1 MKVVVLGGTKGIG
14 QLLSAYFK
22 LRNSDVKEF
31 GKSSSFDEVVS
42 VAKTCDVFICN
53 AYADGTQLNYIETL
67 KDYNIK
73 IIVSG
78 SIAADSPDPDMPVYS
93 LDKKNLRERV
103 IELSQSRHTCK
114 ADILLLTLTGTAVKE
129 YQTINNTIDYWLENS
144 TINEIRF
151 TIGKQ

>member
-1 MKVVVLGGTKGIG
+1 MKVVVLGGSKGLG
-14 QLLSAYFK
+14 KLLSSYFK
-22 LRNSDVKEF
+22 LKNSDVKEF

-93 LDKKNLRERV
+93 LDKKNY
-103 IELSQSRHTCK
+103 
-114 ADILLLTLTGTAVKE
+114 TGGMT
-129 YQTINNTIDYWLENS
+129 
-144 TINEIRF
+144 
-151 TIGKQ
+151 TIGVQIAL

>member
-1 MKVVVLGGTKGIG
+1 MKVVVLGGSKGLG

-22 LRNSDVKEF
+22 LKNSDITEF
-31 GKSSSFDEVVS
+31 GKSSSFDEVVD

-53 AYADGTQLNYIETL
+53 AYADGRQLNYIETL

-78 SIAADSPDPDMPVYS
+78 SIAADSPDPNMPVYS

-103 IELSQSRHTCK
+103 IELSQSRNTCK
-114 ADILLLTLTGTAVKE
+114 ASILLLTLTGTAVKE
-129 YQTINNTIDYWLENS
+129 YQTIHNTLDYWLEND

-151 TIGKQ
+151 TI

>member
-1 MKVVVLGGTKGIG
+1 MNVVVLGGTKGVG

-22 LRNSDVKEF
+22 LKNADVKEF
-31 GKSSSFDEVVS
+31 GKSSSFDEVVD

-53 AYADGTQLNYIETL
+53 AYADGRQLNYIETL

-103 IELSQSRHTCK
+103 LEISQSRHTCK

-129 YQTINNTIDYWLENS
+129 YQTIHNTIDYWLENS

-151 TIGKQ
+151 TI

>member
-1 MKVVVLGGTKGIG
+1 MNIVVLGGTKGIG
-14 QLLSAYFK
+14 KILSAYFK
-22 LRNSDVKEF
+22 HKNSNIKEF
-31 GKSSSFDEVVS
+31 GRNSSFDEVIDA
-42 VAKTCDVFICN
+42 AKTCDVFICN

-93 LDKKNLRERV
+93 LDKKNLGQRILE
-103 IELSQSRHTCK
+103 ISQSRDECK
-114 ADILLLTLTGTAVKE
+114 ANILLLTLTGTSVNE
-129 YQTINNTIDYWLENS
+129 YQTIHNTIDYWLQNS

-151 TIGKQ
+151 TI

>member
-1 MKVVVLGGTKGIG
+1 MKVVVLGGSKGLG

-22 LRNSDVKEF
+22 LKNSDVKEF
-31 GKSSSFDEVVS
+31 SKNSSFDEVIA
-42 VAKTCDVFICN
+42 VAKTCDVFVCN
-53 AYADGTQLNYIETL
+53 AYADGTQINYIETL

-78 SIAADSPDPDMPVYS
+78 SIAADSPDPNMPVYS

-103 IELSQSRHTCK
+103 IELSQSRNTCK
-114 ADILLLTLTGTAVKE
+114 ASILLLTLTGTAVKE
-129 YQTINNTIDYWLENS
+129 YQTIHNTLDYWMEND

-151 TIGKQ
+151 TI

>member
-73 IIVSG
+73 IIVIG

-129 YQTINNTIDYWLENS
+129 YQTIHNTIDYWLENS

-151 TIGKQ
+151 TI

>member
-1 MKVVVLGGTKGIG
+1 MKVVVLGGSKGLG
-14 QLLSAYFK
+14 KLLSSYFK
-22 LRNSDVKEF
+22 LKNSDVKEF
-31 GKSSSFDEVVS
+31 GKSSSVDEVVS
-42 VAKTCDVFICN
+42 VAKTGDVFICN

-103 IELSQSRHTCK
+103 LEISQCRDTCK
-114 ADILLLTLTGTAVKE
+114 ADVLLLTLTGTAVNE
-129 YQTINNTIDYWLENS
+129 YQTIHNTIDYWLENS

-151 TIGKQ
+151 TI

>member
-1 MKVVVLGGTKGIG
+1 MNVVVLGGTKGVG

-22 LRNSDVKEF
+22 LKNADVKEF
-31 GKSSSFDEVVS
+31 GKNSLFDEVVD

-53 AYADGTQLNYIETL
+53 AYADGRQLNYIETL

-103 IELSQSRHTCK
+103 LEISQCRNTCK
-114 ADILLLTLTGTAVKE
+114 ADILLLTLTGTAV
-129 YQTINNTIDYWLENS
+129 
-144 TINEIRF
+144 NE
-151 TIGKQ
+151 

>member
-1 MKVVVLGGTKGIG
+1 MNVVVLGGTKGVG

-22 LRNSDVKEF
+22 LKNADVKEF
-31 GKSSSFDEVVS
+31 GKNSLFDEVVD

-53 AYADGTQLNYIETL
+53 AYADGRQLNYIETL

-78 SIAADSPDPDMPVYS
+78 SIAADSPDPEMPVYS

-103 IELSQSRHTCK
+103 LEISQSRDTCK

-129 YQTINNTIDYWLENS
+129 YQTIHNTIAVSYTHLTLP
-144 TINEIRF
+144 TILRV
-151 TIGKQ
+151 